1 MTAERFLREAWDPPE
16 NSNQTKGRVSDMDDA
31 RAETSKT
38 SKNSK
43 RKKTTS
49 AKAEQAAARAI
60 NIASLI
66 SGAVKPGARLVVD
79 MPVGGKGLFRL
90 ALSEPDRRLTAWG
103 EDMDAAVKQLMD
115 KITG

>member
-31 RAETSKT
+31 RAEIR
-38 SKNSK
+38 KNSK

-60 NIASLI
+60 DIASLI